1 MKVILKFPMPD
12 HHPKAAFEYLTGYGY
27 IADVDPVLDV
37 VTYEL
42 EAKSL
47 VELVRRVDE
56 IEHEIGCYDW
66 WTEKIDLFEQAQDA
80 IDSEKIGILDI
91 NASQVKYLKSILKK
105 VEGGKSSTITVKER
119 EVAYQVLKLLGDFKV
134 GNVEEVRSV

>member
-12 HHPKAAFEYLTGYGY
+12 HYPKAAFEYLTGYGY

-56 IEHEIGCYDW
+56 IEHEIGCYGW

-105 VEGGKSSTITVKER
+105 VEGGRSTTITVKER
-119 EVAYQVLKLLGDFKV
+119 EVAYQVLQLLDNFKPM
-134 GNVEEVRSV
+134 EAKAMKS